1 MKHTIKALYGDMKPW
16 GKVWLYTGIVTL
28 IVAAA
33 MSVDFGWSVSSK
45 HALFLGCLSLVAA
58 FLPDAARDQWK
69 HESKPMGFILGLVA
83 VPLLLIEFGSH
94 AGYTAGL
101 RGNNISE
108 AKVQNTK
115 YDDTRDQVADHRA
128 NLKMWQAQL
137 AKLQAD
143 NAWAA
148 TVKADGLRSELATLK
163 ARIEEEK
170 KGNRGRKAGCGKEC
184 ERLQNEAVA
193 LEQKIATV
201 EQASDLSKRIEATQR
216 LVDASREKA
225 ANTAHKVSTV
235 DHQNGFY
242 AQTVAL
248 IRTGNIKVS
257 ETTEHTMNAA
267 INVAMALAGTGL
279 PALCFFVAGLY
290 RNRREDDTTEQANH
304 TGQTIHTIERIH
316 GPERIIERPSAP
328 SIVHITD
335 AEGRKAMEVLDQALA
350 KWRLK
355 GAAA

>member
-115 YDDTRDQVADHRA
+115 YDDTRDQVSDHRA
-128 NLKMWQAQL
+128 NLKMWQTQL
-137 AKLQAD
+137 AKLQTD

-148 TVKADGLRSELATLK
+148 TVKADGLRAELVPMEK
-163 ARIEEEK
+163 AIELETAAGGCKTKCQKLMAQKADIEK
-170 KGNRGRKAGCGKEC
+170 R
-184 ERLQNEAVA
+184 
-193 LEQKIATV
+193 IATV
-201 EQASDLSKRIEATQR
+201 EQATDLTKRIEATQR

-304 TGQTIHTIERIH
+304 TGQTIHTIERIP
-316 GPERIIERPSAP
+316 GPERIIERSAP
-328 SIVHITD
+328 SIVQITD

-350 KWRLK
+350 KWRMK

>member
-1 MKHTIKALYGDMKPW
+1 MKSTIKALYGDMQPW
-16 GKVWLYTGIVTL
+16 GKVWLYTGLASLV
-28 IVAAA
+28 VAAA

-45 HALFLGCLSLVAA
+45 HAIFLGCLSLVAA

-69 HESKPMGFILGLVA
+69 NESKLMGAVLAIIA

-101 RGNNISE
+101 RGTNVSE

-115 YDDTRDQVADHRA
+115 YEDTRDQVADHRA

-148 TVKADGLRSELATLK
+148 TVKADGLRSELATLRD
-163 ARIEEEK
+163 RIEEEK
-170 KGNRGRKAGCGKEC
+170 KGTRGRKAGCGKEC
-184 ERLQNEAVA
+184 ERLQNEANA
-193 LEQKIATV
+193 LAQKIATV
-201 EQASDLSKRIEATQR
+201 EQSTDLAKRIEATQR
-216 LVDASREKA
+216 LVDTSREKA
-225 ANTAHKVSTV
+225 ASTEHKVSTV

-242 AQTVAL
+242 AQTVSL
-248 IRTGNIKVS
+248 IRSGTIKPT
-257 ETTEHTMNAA
+257 EQTEHTMNAA

-290 RNRREDDTTEQANH
+290 RNRRSTHFQEPATSHQVQASPI
-304 TGQTIHTIERIH
+304 TGQAIVHTIERIREPAKPAIFWRDLH
-316 GPERIIERPSAP
+316 R
-328 SIVHITD
+328 
-335 AEGRKAMEVLDQALA
+335 ALN
-350 KWRLK
+350 
-355 GAAA
+355 AA